1 MSTKIGHFEIISELA
16 KSASGIVYKA
26 NDPQTSQTVALKAI
40 QLSAFG
46 PQAGD
51 LQKCLLAEAEASKVL
66 SHSSIPPIYGAG
78 EIDGQ
83 FYAAMEYIQGNSIA
97 TMLAR
102 KEGFSVWDLLDIGR
116 QVCSGLDHAH
126 SHNVFHYS
134 LEPAKIMCGWDGG
147 VRILGYGISSVG
159 KFTLQIPGVPSIL
172 YCMSPEQ
179 IRGEEIDSRSNFF
192 SLGAIFYEMVADQKP
207 FDSEDSETLRQM
219 IAENDPVPPIELN
232 AKIHPALSEL
242 IMKTLA
248 KDPGQRYQNGRELLD
263 DLEKCKETKSQAVKA
278 APVASAVVIP
288 DAIKA
293 ANQAKFI
300 GAKVGTA
307 KAAATS
313 QTASSAT
320 PGAPANGAAA
330 KAAPSPSVP
339 AVPKP
344 TAAPMS
350 PAAAKPTSPGMAPA
364 APKASA
370 VAKKPFSPTL
380 SARAAAAAGIASA
393 PSAASSRPVAPRQPS
408 PSMSAAAAAPQVQ
421 EPQAPKIAV
430 DPMMAGDAPGAGSNV
445 SFSDM
450 TELPPLKEVYIEP
463 TRPAAEEPMVHE
475 SESMAFEESAE
486 KPQVQAREMAEKAV
500 KEIKNVPPRL
510 IVYSIAG
517 AAVLILAIAIG
528 LVMHINSLNSEGDS
542 SSAAAPQAAEPA
554 PARPAKAAA
563 QPAPAQ
569 PAPAAAP
576 VEQEAPAAEPEPE
589 PTRTVAAHSKNTRK
603 KTAAAPAPAIVPGQ
617 LAIDSTPQGAQ
628 VQLDG
633 RSDPTWVTPFT
644 LSGVAA
650 GQHSIS
656 VSKAGYAADSRTVNV
671 TSGSKAFV
679 VTHLNQLVAT
689 VAVSSSPAG
698 ANIYIDSKDTGK
710 LTPAQIAVPNGGTHV
725 VLVRK
730 SGYIDETTTA
740 QFTVGQTVSFTPT
753 LRALGNVDDIRT
765 SGKMKKLF
773 GGKDAQGMGTVSIK
787 TQPKGAQVAINQH
800 MLDKGSPVEVM
811 LDPGNYIVDITMTGF
826 TSIHKVITVD
836 KGGKAVIDEV
846 MQRE

>member
-26 NDPQTSQTVALKAI
+26 NDPQTNQTVALKAI

-46 PQAGD
+46 PQAD
-51 LQKCLLAEAEASKVL
+51 ELQKCLLAEAEASKVL

-78 EIDGQ
+78 EIEGQ
-83 FYAAMEYIQGNSIA
+83 FCAAMEYIQGNSIA

-126 SHNVFHYS
+126 SHNIFHQS

-147 VRILGYGISSVG
+147 VRILGYGMSSVG

-172 YCMSPEQ
+172 YYMSPEQ
-179 IRGEEIDSRSNFF
+179 IRGEEIDGRSNFF
-192 SLGAIFYEMVADQKP
+192 GLGAIFYEMVADQKA

-232 AKIHPALSEL
+232 AKIHPALNEL

-288 DAIKA
+288 DAVKA

-300 GAKVGTA
+300 GTKVGTA
-307 KAAATS
+307 KAAP
-313 QTASSAT
+313 SS
-320 PGAPANGAAA
+320 
-330 KAAPSPSVP
+330 SVP
-339 AVPKP
+339 AAPKP

-350 PAAAKPTSPGMAPA
+350 QAAAKPTTPGMPT
-364 APKASA
+364 APKAPA

-380 SARAAAAAGIASA
+380 SAKAAAAAGIASA
-393 PSAASSRPVAPRQPS
+393 PSAANSRPAAPRQPS
-408 PSMSAAAAAPQVQ
+408 ASMSAAAAAPQVQ

-430 DPMMAGDAPGAGSNV
+430 DPMMAGDAPAAGSNV
-445 SFSDM
+445 SFSEM
-450 TELPPLKEVYIEP
+450 TELPPLKETYIEQAS
-463 TRPAAEEPMVHE
+463 PAGEEPPVHE
-475 SESMAFEESAE
+475 PESAFFEEQAE
-486 KPQVQAREMAEKAV
+486 KPQVQAREIAEKAV

-542 SSAAAPQAAEPA
+542 PTATAPETAEPA
-554 PARPAKAAA
+554 PTRPAKAAA
-563 QPAPAQ
+563 QPQPVQPPPAATPVEPEQ
-569 PAPAAAP
+569 PAA
-576 VEQEAPAAEPEPE
+576 EAEPEPQ
-589 PTRTVAAHSKNTRK
+589 PTRAVAVHSKNTRK

-633 RSDPTWVTPFT
+633 RTDPTWVTPFT

-656 VSKAGYAADSRTVNV
+656 VSKPGYASDTRSVNV

-679 VTHLNQLVAT
+679 VTHLNQMVAT

-740 QFTVGQTVSFTPT
+740 QFTIGQTVSFTPT